1 MAVLVLPQ
9 RGYCVG
15 ITAVFWEI
23 SPEEKCEKSLEF
35 SMFFDVI
42 EIMVLF
48 CYVLI
53 GFTQNTGKL
62 MLVHSMGT
70 TPLPPLV

>member
-1 MAVLVLPQ
+1 
-9 RGYCVG
+9 
-15 ITAVFWEI
+15 
-23 SPEEKCEKSLEF
+23 
-35 SMFFDVI
+35 MFFDVI